1 MTEKHGHQH
10 HGKSSRDILSA
21 EVILKAANI
30 KNGDKFL
37 DAGCGDGYVSIEAS
51 DKVGSDGKVFA
62 VDVYPDSI
70 DIVKNEI
77 QKRNLKNIEAIVVD
91 ITKKLP
97 LNENSIDL
105 ALMSN
110 VLHGFVDGGEVDQVM
125 SNIVN
130 VLKPGGIFAVVEFR
144 KIESSRGPP
153 FHVRISP
160 EEVGNILKNYEF
172 EVVDSQEIGEYHYM
186 VKGVLKK

>member
-1 MTEKHGHQH
+1 MIEKHGHQH
-10 HGKSSRDILSA
+10 HGKSSSDILSA
-21 EVILKAANI
+21 EVILKAADI

-51 DKVGSDGKVFA
+51 DRVGSDGEVFA

-77 QKRNLKNIEAIVVD
+77 KKRNIKNIQPIVAD
-91 ITKKLP
+91 ITNELP
-97 LNENSIDL
+97 LNDNSIDL
-105 ALMSN
+105 ALMAN

-125 SNIVN
+125 SNMVN

-144 KIESSRGPP
+144 KVESSRGPP

-172 EVVDSQEIGEYHYM
+172 EVVDSHEIGEYHYM
-186 VKGVLKK
+186 VKGLLKK

>member
-1 MTEKHGHQH
+1 MNDKHGHQH
-10 HGKSSRDILSA
+10 HGKSSRDILRA
-21 EVILKAANI
+21 EVILKAADI

-51 DKVGSDGKVFA
+51 DIVGSDGEVFA
-62 VDVYPDSI
+62 VDAYPDSI

-77 QKRNLKNIEAIVVD
+77 KKRNIKNIQPIVAD
-91 ITKKLP
+91 ITNELP
-97 LNENSIDL
+97 LNDNSIDL
-105 ALMSN
+105 ALMAN

-125 SNIVN
+125 SNMVN

-144 KIESSRGPP
+144 KVESNRGPP

-160 EEVGNILKNYEF
+160 EEVSNILKNYKF
-172 EVVDSQEIGEYHYM
+172 DVINSCEIGEYHYM
-186 VKGVLKK
+186 VKGLLKK